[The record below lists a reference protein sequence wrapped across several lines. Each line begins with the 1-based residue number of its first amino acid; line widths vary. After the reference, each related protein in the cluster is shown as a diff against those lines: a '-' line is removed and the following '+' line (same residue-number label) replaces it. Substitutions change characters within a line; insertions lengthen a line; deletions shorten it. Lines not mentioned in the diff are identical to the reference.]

1 MEQRHELATAGTSNL
16 NPSDLL
22 VEMADPTLARPA
34 MTGASVRPPTGHALF
49 LFLHTPTAAGGDRG
63 CRPWDEDFEEEA
75 QWLAGA
81 QLLAE
86 DAVSRCARSGITVP
100 VAAVVRLSRA
110 DPNPVAGGPPVSR
123 TVRQPTTGRRDMPF
137 A

>member
-1 MEQRHELATAGTSNL
+1 VERRHELATAGTSSL

-49 LFLHTPTAAGGDRG
+49 LFLFLFLHTSTAARGDRG

-75 QWLAGA
+75 QSLAGA

-86 DAVSRCARSGITVP
+86 DAASRCARSGITVP

-123 TVRQPTTGRRDMPF
+123 TVR
-137 A
+137 